1 MFDDLTLNNLILN
14 NVDNDLEVAI
24 RIKRVGSAT
33 DALLG
38 APFAALV
45 IQHDDA
51 VAAFEARVQVQRH
64 VRWLVALLQV
74 DGESDISRE
83 TWKML
88 MRSEPVRMTHT
99 STILSQALN
108 YFGTFNSGK

>member
-1 MFDDLTLNNLILN
+1 M
-14 NVDNDLEVAI
+14 DNDLEVAI
-24 RIKRVGSAT
+24 GIKRVGSAT

-64 VRWLVALLQV
+64 VR
-74 DGESDISRE
+74 
-83 TWKML
+83 
-88 MRSEPVRMTHT
+88 
-99 STILSQALN
+99 
-108 YFGTFNSGK
+108 